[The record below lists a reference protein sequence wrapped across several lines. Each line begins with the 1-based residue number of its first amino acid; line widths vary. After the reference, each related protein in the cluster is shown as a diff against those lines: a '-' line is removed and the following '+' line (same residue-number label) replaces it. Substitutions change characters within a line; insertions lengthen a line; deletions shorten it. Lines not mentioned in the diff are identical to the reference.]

1 MTDMT
6 DITTST
12 AIEIDAPIERV
23 WHALTTPDE
32 IERWFFGVRT
42 DSEWREGSPIVHRGE
57 YQGRPYE
64 DKGEIVRIEPPTLLE
79 HTHWSDMSG
88 VPDEPEH
95 YQRVTWSLEPRDGG
109 TLLTVD
115 EENLPS
121 EDAKRASEQSWP
133 QALMALRSLV
143 EG

>member
-1 MTDMT
+1 MT
-6 DITTST
+6 DITTSGSVQ
-12 AIEIDAPIERV
+12 IDAPIERV
-23 WHALTTPDE
+23 WYALTTPDE

-42 DSEWREGSPIVHRGE
+42 ESEWRAGSPIVHRGE

-64 DKGEIVRIEPPTLLE
+64 DKGEIVEIEPPKLLV

-95 YQRVTWSLEPRDGG
+95 YQRVTWSLEERDGG
-109 TLLTVD
+109 TLLTVG

-121 EDAKRASEQSWP
+121 EDAKQASEQSWP
-133 QALMALRSLV
+133 QALSALRSLV

>member
-1 MTDMT
+1 MT

-12 AIEIDAPIERV
+12 SIEIDAPIERV

-32 IERWFFGVRT
+32 IERWFFGVKT
-42 DSEWREGSPIVHRGE
+42 ESDWREGSPIVHRGE

-64 DKGEIVRIEPPTLLE
+64 DKGEIVRIEPPTLLV

-88 VPDEPEH
+88 LPDEPEH
-95 YQRVTWSLEPRDGG
+95 YQRVTWSLEANNDG
-109 TLLTVD
+109 TLLTID

-121 EDAKRASEQSWP
+121 EEAKRASEQSWP
-133 QALMALRSLV
+133 QALMALRTLV
-143 EG
+143 ES